1 MPIASLQVAGQCVSG
16 MTSESSVENAGTTEL
31 KPLGEAILDRFA
43 KGFTSFGNPKA
54 LLRYRL
60 LQPSSVPELGL
71 LAVFSALC
79 GSGIVYVL
87 NQATTLVKDRQFAFG
102 WAILFVLI
110 LLGFRVGQKALI
122 ARTSAAIEQALDG
135 WRGRISRKVTALTLR
150 DIEDVSRGRII
161 DGLARSYEQL
171 SQTIVP
177 LVGGVESIVLLAFTL
192 IYLCTLSLPAGLMMG
207 VIAASLVYSYVS
219 TSEQMKQ
226 TMQLASAADAQL
238 ARLAED
244 MVDGFKELKLSEAKR
259 AALHADMD
267 PVSQE
272 VALQRSH
279 TGEVISQLIAVASSS
294 GYLLAAAVVFV
305 LPILTGGGDG
315 ITRIVTAVLFLL
327 SPIGGVIGA
336 AQQIVTARF
345 AIESIR
351 GFERALDER
360 ATRDEVTTS
369 DYTNFKTLSLMHV
382 GYRHSS
388 GEGETGF
395 AVVDLTAEFERG
407 QIVFLTGANGSG
419 KTTALR
425 LLTGLYPIQSGSICI
440 DGDPVPNPAPQNF
453 RDLFATVFFDY
464 HIFRKPYALNSEG
477 LARLN
482 DALTLLR
489 IRDKCPEDIA
499 ESLNR
504 DALSTGQR
512 KRLALALALADD
524 RPIIL
529 LDEWAADQDPETRER
544 FYHEILPALS
554 RAGKTIIAVTHDERY
569 FDCADVRYHMD
580 EGRLLRVAS

>member
-1 MPIASLQVAGQCVSG
+1 MASEPLAD
-16 MTSESSVENAGTTEL
+16 NADRTEL
-31 KPLGEAILDRFA
+31 KPLGEVILDRFT
-43 KGFTSFGNPKA
+43 KGISPLVNPRE
-54 LLRYRL
+54 LLKYRL
-60 LQPSSVPELGL
+60 LQPSSLTELGL

-79 GSGIVYVL
+79 GSGIVFVL

-102 WAILFVLI
+102 WAMLFVLI
-110 LLGFRVGQKALI
+110 LLGFRLGQKALI
-122 ARTSAAIEQALDG
+122 ASTSGAIEQALDG
-135 WRGRISRKVTALTLR
+135 WRGRISRKVTALSLR

-177 LVGGVESIVLLAFTL
+177 LVGGVESIVLLVFTL
-192 IYLCTLSLPAGLMMG
+192 IYLCTLSLIAGLMMA
-207 VIAASLVYSYVS
+207 VIAAGLVYSYVS
-219 TSEQMKQ
+219 TSEQMKR
-226 TMQLASAADAQL
+226 TMKLASEADSQL

-272 VALQRSH
+272 VAVQRSR

-294 GYLLAAAVVFV
+294 GYLLAATVVFV
-305 LPILTGGGDG
+305 LPILTGGGEG

-345 AIESIR
+345 AIDSIR
-351 GFERALDER
+351 GFELALDER
-360 ATRDEVTTS
+360 AARDEIAGS
-369 DYTNFKTLSLMHV
+369 DCANFTTLSLSHV
-382 GYRHSS
+382 GYRHTSRD
-388 GEGETGF
+388 GETGF
-395 AVVDLTAEFERG
+395 AVVDITAEFTRG
-407 QIVFLTGANGSG
+407 QIIFLTGANGSG

-425 LLTGLYPIQSGSICI
+425 LLTGLYPIQSGTICI
-440 DGDPVPNPAPQNF
+440 DGQPIASPAPQSF

-464 HIFRKPYALNSEG
+464 HIFRKPYALDPEG
-477 LARLN
+477 LARL
-482 DALTLLR
+482 DEALTMLR
-489 IRDKCPEDIA
+489 IRDKCPKDLSEG
-499 ESLNR
+499 LNR

-529 LDEWAADQDPETRER
+529 LDEWAADQDPGTRER
-544 FYHEILPALS
+544 FYHEILPSLS

-569 FDCADVRYHMD
+569 FDCADVRFHMD
-580 EGRLLRVAS
+580 EGRLHRVTP